1 MYFPIS
7 GWFAAFVLT
16 LAVEVPIVV
25 YLLRREEPNLIRLG
39 ILAVFATLATHPAV
53 WYVFTQLFLVGT
65 PDYALAAETWAIAV
79 EAVFYGVAVRGLS
92 ARRAIGVSLAA
103 NMSSFVVGRLVG
115 GLWPELFR

>member
-39 ILAVFATLATHPAV
+39 ILAVFASLATHPAV

-65 PDYALAAETWAIAV
+65 PRYTLASETWAVAV
-79 EAVFYGVAVRGLS
+79 EAVFYGVAIRGVS

-103 NMSSFVVGRLVG
+103 NLSSFVVGRLVG
-115 GLWPELFR
+115 DLWPELFR